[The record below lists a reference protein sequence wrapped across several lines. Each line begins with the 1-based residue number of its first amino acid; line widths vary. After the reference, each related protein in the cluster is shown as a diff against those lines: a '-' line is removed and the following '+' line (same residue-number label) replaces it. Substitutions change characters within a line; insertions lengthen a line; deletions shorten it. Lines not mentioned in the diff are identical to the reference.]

1 MVQFFSSDSIREE
14 LTGSEECMDQ
24 DKEVFQTLHRRIKE
38 YLIEHQGTDG
48 CAIYDACNISYKKRI
63 AFLRELKKIDCRKVC
78 YFVWTPYKMCLEQNK
93 KRDRVVP
100 EYAIARMYKNIYIP
114 QYYEG
119 WDSIIFNLKHAIING
134 NSLTKLFYEMP
145 NGLCNIDH
153 GHSTS
158 SVYPIGN
165 HCIACLY

>member
-1 MVQFFSSDSIREE
+1 MEKPTFVMMVGLPGSGKSTLAKDIKDTYHGTIFSSDSIREE

-93 KRDRVVP
+93 RETELYRNMRLHECTKTFT
-100 EYAIARMYKNIYIP
+100 YH
-114 QYYEG
+114 
-119 WDSIIFNLKHAIING
+119 SIMKVGTL
-134 NSLTKLFYEMP
+134 LF
-145 NGLCNIDH
+145 LI
-153 GHSTS
+153 
-158 SVYPIGN
+158 
-165 HCIACLY
+165 